1 MELMTVVSMIVV
13 LVLVYAL
20 WVWWK
25 DGNTWELWCGRV
37 GHRVRTALGVVS
49 RDEMRVMHEHLQD
62 REQRWEARLAKVE
75 MAAKFSHQLQY
86 VTKEI
91 DGRLTKLEQSE
102 DPSQSTENSGPIG
115 RPRSLV
121 RLGVRVTL
129 SDELWANLGTK
140 HVDKIEDHLIETMV
154 QGPFCPVCLKRA
166 AGRDRHKKLAE
177 VPAQCRYCGVSW
189 DSPETVKYPIS
200 VIDLKRQVYEHL
212 DQEYRAGKMM
222 F

>member
-25 DGNTWELWCGRV
+25 DGNTWEPWCGRIR
-37 GHRVRTALGVVS
+37 HRIRTALGAVS
-49 RDEMRVMHEHLQD
+49 RDEMRVMQEHLKNRDHQ
-62 REQRWEARLAKVE
+62 WEARLAKVE
-75 MAAKFSHQLQY
+75 TAAKFSHQLQY

-102 DPSQSTENSGPIG
+102 DPSQSPEKSGPIVM
-115 RPRSLV
+115 PRSLV

-129 SDELWANLGTK
+129 SDGLWAHLGTE
-140 HVDKIEDHLIETMV
+140 HVDEIEDHLIEAMV
-154 QGPFCPVCLKRA
+154 QGPFCPVCLKRV

-177 VPAQCRYCGVSW
+177 VSAQCWHCGVSW
-189 DSPETVKYPIS
+189 DSPESVEYPIS
-200 VIDLKRQVYEHL
+200 AIDLKRLVYEHL
-212 DQEYRAGKMM
+212 DQEYRAGKTMY
-222 F
+222 

>member
-25 DGNTWELWCGRV
+25 DGNTWEPWCGRIR
-37 GHRVRTALGVVS
+37 HRIRTALGAVS
-49 RDEMRVMHEHLQD
+49 RDEMRVMQEHLKNRDHQ
-62 REQRWEARLAKVE
+62 WEARLAKVE
-75 MAAKFSHQLQY
+75 TAAKFSHQLQY

-102 DPSQSTENSGPIG
+102 GPSQSPEKSGPIVM
-115 RPRSLV
+115 PRSLV

-129 SDELWANLGTK
+129 SDGLWAHLGTE
-140 HVDKIEDHLIETMV
+140 HVDEIEDHLIEAMV
-154 QGPFCPVCLKRA
+154 QGPFCPVCLKRV

-177 VPAQCRYCGVSW
+177 VSAQCWHCGVSW
-189 DSPETVKYPIS
+189 DSPESVEYPIS
-200 VIDLKRQVYEHL
+200 AIDLKRQVYEHL
-212 DQEYRAGKMM
+212 DQEYRAGKTMY
-222 F
+222 